1 MVEKMPDIFLVNIIK
16 NNMNPEVTIIA
27 NAFDFEGR
35 SHYVQTLFFKL
46 RPKIESVSDDA
57 LIKIGTFGVAI
68 YFLLGMESIVM

>member
-1 MVEKMPDIFLVNIIK
+1 
-16 NNMNPEVTIIA
+16 MNPEVVIIA

-35 SHYVQTLFFKL
+35 SRYVQTLFFKL